1 MKVVKGNFNVYLG
14 IMFTEGP
21 FWQEQ
26 RRFTLR
32 HLRDL
37 GFGKTSI
44 EDMMLDEVH
53 ELLSEISAAAEA
65 DPDRIVNY
73 KGIFS
78 VSVIN
83 VLWAIVGGE
92 RYRRDDPNPKKLL
105 EAIETIFRAGN
116 VVRSVIPIPA
126 LLLRMFPKLRNFL
139 GTRNDLF
146 KELNNYFEVSKQQLP
161 NAQLFFMSCR
171 VHR

>member
-1 MKVVKGNFNVYLG
+1 
-14 IMFTEGP
+14 MFTEGP

-44 EDMMLDEVH
+44 EDMMLDEIH
-53 ELLSEISAAAEA
+53 ELLSEISTAAES
-65 DPDRIVNY
+65 DPDQIVNY

-78 VSVIN
+78 VSVLN
-83 VLWAIVGGE
+83 VLWAMVVGE
-92 RYRRDDPNPKKLL
+92 RYRRNDPNPKKLL
-105 EAIETIFRAGN
+105 EAIETISRAGN

-146 KELNNYFEVSKQQLP
+146 KELNNYFEVSKQHLP
-161 NAQLFFMSCR
+161 NLNCVLRPEEYISIAPVVPASTAP
-171 VHR
+171 